1 MTANATERRREASQE
16 IHSAL
21 DTLLQRLK
29 FDEVGR
35 LAADLTEL
43 ATKPKVFLKV
53 LSFARTMAAE
63 QDADTPMAPKVKL
76 AGGGHGALIDA
87 KEGARRL
94 NAVAET
100 TAPESW
106 AESELLG
113 PEAMVERLGVS
124 RSTLHN
130 WRRDGRVI
138 ALRKGLRNHVYPVRQ
153 FAGQAPLA
161 GIAEALAVMADPDET
176 WEWLVT
182 PNTYT
187 EGEPPLILLERG
199 QVKAVQRAAD
209 SALDFA

>member
-1 MTANATERRREASQE
+1 MTANAADRRREASQE
-16 IHSAL
+16 IHSTLEA
-21 DTLLQRLK
+21 LLQRLK

-43 ATKPKVFLKV
+43 AARPKVFLKV
-53 LSFARTMAAE
+53 LAFARTMAAA
-63 QDADTPMAPKVKL
+63 QDDTTPVAPSLKL
-76 AGGGHGALIDA
+76 VGGGHGALIDA
-87 KEGARRL
+87 EEGARRL
-94 NAVAET
+94 DAITET
-100 TAPESW
+100 VAPEAW

-138 ALRKGLRNHVYPVRQ
+138 ALRKGLRNHVYPARQ
-153 FAGQAPLA
+153 FAGKAPLA
-161 GIAEALAVMADPDET
+161 GIAEVLAVMADPDEA

-182 PNTYT
+182 PNPYT
-187 EGEPPLILLERG
+187 EGAAPLASLERG
-199 QVKAVQRAAD
+199 QVETVQRAAN

>member
-1 MTANATERRREASQE
+1 MTANATDRRREASQE

-21 DTLLQRLK
+21 DTLLPRLK
-29 FDEVGR
+29 FDEIGR

-43 ATKPKVFLKV
+43 AARPNVFLKV

-63 QDADTPMAPKVKL
+63 QGDGGPAAQTLKL
-76 AGGGHGALIDA
+76 VGGGHGALIDVE
-87 KEGARRL
+87 EGTRRL
-94 NAVAET
+94 NAVSET
-100 TAPESW
+100 AGPENW

-130 WRRDGRVI
+130 WRKDGRVI
-138 ALRKGLRNHVYPVRQ
+138 ALRKGLRNHLYPVRQ
-153 FAGQAPLA
+153 FAGTAPLA
-161 GIAEALAVMADPDET
+161 GIAEVLTTMADPDEA
-176 WEWLVT
+176 WEWLIT

-187 EGEPPLILLERG
+187 DGEAPLALLERG
-199 QVKAVQRAAD
+199 KVEAVQRAAD